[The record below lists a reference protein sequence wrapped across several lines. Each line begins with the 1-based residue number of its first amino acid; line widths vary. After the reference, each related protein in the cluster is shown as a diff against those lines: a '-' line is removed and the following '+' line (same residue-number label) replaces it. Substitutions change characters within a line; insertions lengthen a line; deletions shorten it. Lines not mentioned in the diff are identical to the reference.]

1 MVRNVLVLGA
11 GSAGLLAAITLK
23 RKIPELSVRVVR
35 SPEIAVIGV
44 GESTTPAFPRHLFDY
59 LKLNR
64 KMFYALA
71 NPTWKMGI
79 HFLWGPRDSF
89 EYTFDDAMDAQWGD
103 LPKPNGFYCDEQFH
117 CVNLSGALMAHGKA
131 FSKQPDDI
139 PKIPDWVAFHLH
151 NPQLVSALETIA
163 KRLEIEFVDGKT
175 NGVVRGDAG
184 LSAVVLEDGRK
195 LEADL
200 FIDASGFRS
209 ELLGRAMN
217 EPFVSFE
224 ASLFCDRALVGSW
237 DRTDDF
243 IYPYTVAETMDAG
256 WCWRIDHE
264 HSVNRGYVYS
274 SRFITDDQAR
284 DEFVRKNPKV
294 KPWDHVVKYRSGRY
308 RRGWVDNVVGLG
320 NACGFVEPLEATAL
334 MVLCGQSKMLV
345 DLLQHS
351 ELSPTPSIRDLYN
364 RAFVEIWDDIR
375 DFLSIHY
382 KFNTRLDTPF
392 WQTCRA
398 EADVS
403 GCAELLR
410 FFGENGPTGLCRHLL
425 RGLPGIANQFG
436 VEGYL
441 VMLVGNRVPY
451 QKKHAPDPAELQR
464 WLAHVSKCEAEGKA
478 GVTVQEALKFVKHP
492 NWRWFSDGSVQ

>member
-1 MVRNVLVLGA
+1 
-11 GSAGLLAAITLK
+11 
-23 RKIPELSVRVVR
+23 
-35 SPEIAVIGV
+35 
-44 GESTTPAFPRHLFDY
+44 
-59 LKLNR
+59 
-64 KMFYALA
+64 
-71 NPTWKMGI
+71 
-79 HFLWGPRDSF
+79 
-89 EYTFDDAMDAQWGD
+89 
-103 LPKPNGFYCDEQFH
+103 
-117 CVNLSGALMAHGKA
+117 
-131 FSKQPDDI
+131 
-139 PKIPDWVAFHLH
+139 
-151 NPQLVSALETIA
+151 
-163 KRLEIEFVDGKT
+163 
-175 NGVVRGDAG
+175 
-184 LSAVVLEDGRK
+184 